1 MLIAGN
7 YHSQRGGDLRRCS
20 TTQHPLYCSID
31 RHARTI
37 DGCLLPQDGES
48 LVHRNMPAGPEPCL
62 KAVAP
67 SRSDLG
73 VCVACLLP
81 WDWRADLCARDG
93 RPVGRGPALS
103 RQALHGGTAHH
114 DPLDAPH
121 RAGLLRGGMRPQAYG
136 SPAARRAPR
145 ALRRRRPSPAATR
158 CAVDAWPANPPPRPL
173 ARERHTKRRHDQ
185 PAWGRRAVCRARRP
199 HKRRGGP
206 RPPRR

>member
-1 MLIAGN
+1 MLQDAPRMAHPLGNSVSAKASCFLYSASWPNATAQPLPKAEATQERTLEAVGCSRLILIEAPSPAYHRGMLIAGN

-93 RPVGRGPALS
+93 RPFGLGPAPS
-103 RQALHGGTAHH
+103 
-114 DPLDAPH
+114 
-121 RAGLLRGGMRPQAYG
+121 
-136 SPAARRAPR
+136 SP
-145 ALRRRRPSPAATR
+145 
-158 CAVDAWPANPPPRPL
+158 
-173 ARERHTKRRHDQ
+173 
-185 PAWGRRAVCRARRP
+185 
-199 HKRRGGP
+199 
-206 RPPRR
+206 